1 MIQWILFAALLLF
14 WLTAPR
20 LGKRRARRWQ
30 GTCFAHRGLHRNG
43 VSENSLGA
51 FEAACRAGCGIE
63 LDVRFSRDGQLI
75 VFHDDTLRRLC
86 GDARQPEQ
94 ATLAELKR
102 LRLPDGES
110 IPTLC
115 EALDRIAG
123 RVPVLIEVKTCR
135 RIFRLTDAVC
145 ACLAGRPGDYLIES
159 FDPRCLFRLR
169 FVAPQIVRGQLFPS
183 SEDLPRR
190 LSRAAVL
197 AFCGLFMNA
206 ISRPD
211 FVAYRLAARHSPVP
225 HLQRLLYRTPM
236 AAWTVRA
243 PAELALA
250 RRRGDMIIFEG
261 PALAAETPSETL

>member
-1 MIQWILFAALLLF
+1 MIKWILFAALLLV

-20 LGKRRARRWQ
+20 LGRRRARRWQ
-30 GTCFAHRGLHRNG
+30 GVCFAHRGLHGEG
-43 VSENSLGA
+43 VIENSLAA
-51 FEAACRAGCGIE
+51 FEAACQAGYGIE

-86 GDARQPEQ
+86 GDARQPEHVS
-94 ATLAELKR
+94 LAGLKK
-102 LRLPDGES
+102 LRLPDGQT

-123 RVPVLIEVKTCR
+123 RAPVLLEVKTCR

-145 ACLAGRPGDYLIES
+145 ACLAHRPGDYLIES
-159 FDPRCLFRLR
+159 FDPRCLLRLR

-190 LSRAAVL
+190 LSRAAAL

-206 ISRPD
+206 LSRPD
-211 FVAYRLAARHSPVP
+211 FVAYRLAAKYSPVP

-236 AAWTVRA
+236 AAWTVRT

-250 RRRGDMIIFEG
+250 RRRGDMMIFEA
-261 PALAAETPSETL
+261 PALPANNPSETL